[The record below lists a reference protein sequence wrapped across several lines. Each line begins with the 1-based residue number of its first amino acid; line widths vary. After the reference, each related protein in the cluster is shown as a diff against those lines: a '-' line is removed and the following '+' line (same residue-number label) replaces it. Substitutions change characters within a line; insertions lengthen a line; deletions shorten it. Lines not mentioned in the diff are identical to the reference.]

1 MNSNQKTWIVSEY
14 YYPTVISTGYYMTSI
29 AEYLALKNRNIHVIC
44 TNANYNNTNNQATE
58 KEVIVNNVHIHRVLT
73 GNINKNR
80 FFLRGIGLFWSSL
93 RLFVKLITNV
103 RKDDKVLAV
112 TNPAFLFL
120 LLPIVKKVRKLKYT
134 ILVHDI
140 FPENLAAIGKIRKT
154 SFLYTILKILFD
166 HAYSQA
172 ETCVA
177 IGRDMM
183 EVIKLKTGN
192 KSKISLIQNWAD
204 VTDVFPI
211 AKEKTKMINKLHL
224 EDKFVFQFAGNLG
237 HAQGLDNI
245 LEAIKLIDN
254 KKLHFL
260 FIGAGAKEETI
271 RNFIK
276 TNANNNVT
284 LVGFQDRNEQID
296 FLNACDVA
304 IVTLNEGMYG
314 LGVPSKSYNIM
325 AAGKPIIIIADKN
338 SEISLCL
345 KEFNLGW
352 VVEPNDPMALK
363 DVFCKVSEGTDSI
376 KGINIRSRQ
385 IAENNFAKDIIL
397 NKYSELL
404 S

>member
-1 MNSNQKTWIVSEY
+1 MNSDQKIWIVSEY

-58 KEVIVNNVHIHRVLT
+58 KEAILNNVHIHRVLT
-73 GNINKNR
+73 GNTNKNR
-80 FFLRGIGLFWSSL
+80 FILRGIGLFWSSL
-93 RLFVKLITNV
+93 RLFVKLLTKV
-103 RKDDKVLAV
+103 KKDDKVLVV

-120 LLPIVKKVRKLKYT
+120 LLPIVKMVRKLKYT

-154 SFLYTILKILFD
+154 CFIYKILKILFD
-166 HAYSQA
+166 QAYSQA

-192 KSKISLIQNWAD
+192 RSKIVLIQNWAD

-211 AKEKTKMINKLHL
+211 SKEKTKMINKLHL
-224 EDKFVFQFAGNLG
+224 ENKFVYQFAGNLG

-245 LEAIKLIDN
+245 MAAIKMIDN
-254 KKLHFL
+254 KNLHFL
-260 FIGAGAKEETI
+260 FIGAGAKEEAI
-271 RNFIK
+271 RDFIK
-276 TNANNNVT
+276 TNSNTNVT
-284 LVGFQDRNEQID
+284 LVGFQNRNEQND

-345 KEFNLGW
+345 QEFNLGW
-352 VVEPNDPMALK
+352 VVEPNNPKALC
-363 DVFCKVSEGTDSI
+363 DAFCKIYEDKDLI
-376 KGINIRSRQ
+376 KAINIRSRQ
-385 IAENNFAKDIIL
+385 IAETHFAKDIIL
-397 NKYSELL
+397 SKYSELL